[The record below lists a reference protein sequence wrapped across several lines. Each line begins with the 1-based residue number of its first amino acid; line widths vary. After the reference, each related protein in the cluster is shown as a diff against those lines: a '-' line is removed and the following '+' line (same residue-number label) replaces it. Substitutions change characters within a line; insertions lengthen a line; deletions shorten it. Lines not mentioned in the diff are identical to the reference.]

1 MNRFTKSVAALAAVS
16 LTVLV
21 AGCTTTANAGGGDD
35 EREPIAS
42 DDIVLVTSII
52 TTANEY
58 QLNSADGSQAFADS
72 VGVPLEVVNSNGD
85 SQQEI
90 SQVQALMTTGKTA
103 VVLVNPVSSADVPAI
118 VDAATASGAFVATQ
132 WNKPDEYVVADHDA
146 YVTHM
151 GFDGIEAG
159 EYIATELFEAM
170 GGKGNIIAL
179 QGVLDST
186 AGQQR
191 FAGLQRALEKYPDI
205 TLLEDQAA
213 NWDQQQGYSVT
224 QSLESK
230 YGDQIDGVWGASDSM
245 TLGAMAALEAA
256 GHDDVKYVGMDGDSP
271 AITAIQEGDNYVAT
285 WASDP
290 WYNGAIGLAIPYW
303 VATGE
308 LDLAEMTPEQRDGT
322 YKQTGI
328 NADNVEDWAE
338 PPTDDEIMAEIE
350 EGPFARLVGPP
361 VTLDN

>member
-1 MNRFTKSVAALAAVS
+1 MNRLTQMAAAVTALS

-21 AGCTTTANAGGGDD
+21 AGCTTTTAGTPGAD
-35 EREPIAS
+35 REPVDKS
-42 DDIVLVTSII
+42 DIVLVTSII

-72 VGVPLEVVNSNGD
+72 VGVDLEIVNSNGD

-90 SQVQALMTTGKTA
+90 SQIQALMTTGKTA

-118 VDAATASGAFVATQ
+118 IDAATTSNAFVATQ
-132 WNKPDEYVVADHDA
+132 FNKPDEYVVADHDA
-146 YVTHM
+146 YVAHM
-151 GFDGIEAG
+151 GFDGVEAG
-159 EYIATELFEAM
+159 EYIATQLFEAM
-170 GGKGNIIAL
+170 GGEGNVIAL
-179 QGVLDST
+179 QGVLDSS

-191 FAGLQRALEKYPDI
+191 FAGLQKALEKYPNI

-224 QSLESK
+224 QSLEAK
-230 YGDQIDGVWGASDSM
+230 YGDEIDGVWGASDSM
-245 TLGAMAALEAA
+245 TLGAMSALQAA

-271 AITAIQEGDNYVAT
+271 AISAIKDGDSYVAT

-308 LDLAEMTPEQRDGT
+308 LVLSEMTPEQRDGT
-322 YKQTGI
+322 YRQTGV
-328 NADNVEDWAE
+328 NKENVDEWTT
-338 PPTDDEIMAEIE
+338 PPTADEIMAEIE
-350 EGPFARLVGPP
+350 KGPFDRLVGPA
-361 VTLDN
+361 VDLDN